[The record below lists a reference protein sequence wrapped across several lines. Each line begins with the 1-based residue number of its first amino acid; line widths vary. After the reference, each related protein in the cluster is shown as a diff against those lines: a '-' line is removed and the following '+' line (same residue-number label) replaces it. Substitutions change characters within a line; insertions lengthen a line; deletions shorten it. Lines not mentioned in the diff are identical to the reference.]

1 MTALLILFG
10 VIIGAGALA
19 FTVVLRRG
27 GGGVDPVE
35 GLRQEEEALRQ
46 AKTDRVSFNSWSVHN
61 YLPTSSDAYHRRGGN
76 RY

>member
-19 FTVVLRRG
+19 FIAVHRRG
-27 GGGVDPVE
+27 GGRPDTVE
-35 GLRQEEEALRQ
+35 GLLQEEEARRQ
-46 AKTDRVSFNSWSVHN
+46 AQADRISFNARSVHN
-61 YLPTSSDAYHRRGGN
+61 SMPTSSDAYHRRNGN